1 MNCLPCCWK
10 KPQKDVTFS
19 REMKNEALQM
29 YSKYDVSTQP
39 ITMHGTQTWCRVVDV
54 IDGDS
59 IMVLMPYKNKKNIYK
74 FAIRLSGIDACEM
87 NSKLSENRYK
97 AVKAR
102 DRVIQLVTGINT
114 LPNFKNRKEVQTF
127 LNEKVYVVWI
137 ECYCMDKYKRVLAD
151 VYPTH
156 TAESISN
163 TLVKE
168 SLAYTYHGKTKLSEE
183 QQLDVLAPVV
193 P

>member
-1 MNCLPCCWK
+1 MLCCFCPSNKTYFDIKEKKHAEKFFANHTLETPSVSMNGVK
-10 KPQKDVTFS
+10 S
-19 REMKNEALQM
+19 
-29 YSKYDVSTQP
+29 
-39 ITMHGTQTWCRVVDV
+39 WCRVVDV
-54 IDGDS
+54 YDGDS
-59 IMVLMPYKNKKNIYK
+59 LTIVLPFKQKKHVCK
-74 FAIRLSGIDACEM
+74 FAVRLSGVDACEM

-102 DRVIQLVTGINT
+102 DRVIQLVTGTNT
-114 LPNFKNRKEVQTF
+114 IPTFKTRKDVQGF

-151 VYPTH
+151 VYPAQCT
-156 TAESISN
+156 ESISA

-168 SLAYTYHGKTKLSEE
+168 NLAYTYHGKTKLSEE